1 VSKPDRMRRVDE
13 AVREV
18 LGDVLQHGELKDPR
32 IGFATITGVRTS
44 TDLSHATVLV
54 SVLQIGDQ
62 EHGAEDTLAGLRS
75 AVGYLQRRVG
85 QELGLKHTPV
95 LKFELDTTI
104 DRAMRI
110 QEILDDPPPPAVPDE
125 EEAEPGEGDAAPGGG
140 DGDGSGAEDAT
151 ADEDEPPTRD
161 DAPR

>member
-1 VSKPDRMRRVDE
+1 MRRVDE

-62 EHGAEDTLAGLRS
+62 EHGADDTLAGLRS

-125 EEAEPGEGDAAPGGG
+125 E
-140 DGDGSGAEDAT
+140 GAEQGSDASAGT
-151 ADEDEPPTRD
+151 DDAEQGEDEPPTRG

>member
-1 VSKPDRMRRVDE
+1 MSKPDRMRRVDE

-62 EHGAEDTLAGLRS
+62 EHGADDTLAGLRS

-125 EEAEPGEGDAAPGGG
+125 DESGDEDDAGDDVDPGEAVDPG
-140 DGDGSGAEDAT
+140 
-151 ADEDEPPTRD
+151 DEDDGASPTRD

>member
-1 VSKPDRMRRVDE
+1 MSKPDRMRRVDE

-110 QEILDDPPPPAVPDE
+110 QEILDDPPPPAVPDDE
-125 EEAEPGEGDAAPGGG
+125 NAEQGDDAPEGAADVDPG
-140 DGDGSGAEDAT
+140 
-151 ADEDEPPTRD
+151 EDEPPTRG

>member
-1 VSKPDRMRRVDE
+1 MRRVDE

-125 EEAEPGEGDAAPGGG
+125 EDDAPGDDEPASAGDAEQG
-140 DGDGSGAEDAT
+140 
-151 ADEDEPPTRD
+151 EDEPPTRG

>member
-1 VSKPDRMRRVDE
+1 MSKPDRMRRVDE

-62 EHGAEDTLAGLRS
+62 EHGADDTLAGLRS

-125 EEAEPGEGDAAPGGG
+125 DDAEQDDDAPASAGDAHPG
-140 DGDGSGAEDAT
+140 
-151 ADEDEPPTRD
+151 EDEPPTRD

>member
-1 VSKPDRMRRVDE
+1 MRRVDE

-18 LGDVLQHGELKDPR
+18 LGDVLQRGELKDPR

-44 TDLSHATVLV
+44 SDLSHATVLV
-54 SVLQIGDQ
+54 SVLRIGDDSDGP
-62 EHGAEDTLAGLRS
+62 EETIAGLRS
-75 AVGYLQRRVG
+75 AVGFLQRRVG

-95 LKFELDTTI
+95 LKFELDETI

-110 QEILDDPPPPAVPDE
+110 QEILDDPPPPAVETE
-125 EEAEPGEGDAAPGGG
+125 EEDDAG
-140 DGDGSGAEDAT
+140 DGAVEVRAVG
-151 ADEDEPPTRD
+151 D

>member
-1 VSKPDRMRRVDE
+1 MRRVDE
-13 AVREV
+13 SVREV
-18 LGDVLQHGELKDPR
+18 LADVLQRGELKDPR

-54 SVLQIGDQ
+54 SVLSIAGED
-62 EHGAEDTLAGLRS
+62 GTTPPPEDTIAGLRS
-75 AVGYLQRRVG
+75 AVGFLQRRVG

-95 LKFELDTTI
+95 LKFELDETI

-110 QEILDDPPPPAVPDE
+110 QEILDDPPPPAVE
-125 EEAEPGEGDAAPGGG
+125 TE
-140 DGDGSGAEDAT
+140 
-151 ADEDEPPTRD
+151 DEDDALQGEAPAATQD

>member
-1 VSKPDRMRRVDE
+1 MRRVDE

-125 EEAEPGEGDAAPGGG
+125 EEAEPGEGDAASGEP
-140 DGDGSGAEDAT
+140 DPTSGAEDAA
-151 ADEDEPPTRD
+151 ADEDEPPTRG

>member
-1 VSKPDRMRRVDE
+1 MKPDRMRRVDE

-18 LGDVLQHGELKDPR
+18 LGDVLQRGELKDPR

-44 TDLSHATVLV
+44 SDLSHATVLV
-54 SVLQIGDQ
+54 SVLSIGDDAAAP
-62 EHGAEDTLAGLRS
+62 EETIDGLAS

-95 LKFELDTTI
+95 LKFELDETI

-110 QEILDDPPPPAVPDE
+110 QEILDDPPPPAVETED
-125 EEAEPGEGDAAPGGG
+125 EGDAAAIP
-140 DGDGSGAEDAT
+140 
-151 ADEDEPPTRD
+151 D
-161 DAPR
+161 DAQR

>member
-1 VSKPDRMRRVDE
+1 MRRVDE

-62 EHGAEDTLAGLRS
+62 EHGADDTLAGLRS

-125 EEAEPGEGDAAPGGG
+125 EDAEQG
-140 DGDGSGAEDAT
+140 EDASVDT
-151 ADEDEPPTRD
+151 DDAEQGEDEPPTRG

>member
-1 VSKPDRMRRVDE
+1 MRRVDE

-125 EEAEPGEGDAAPGGG
+125 DDAEQGDDAPASAGDAQPG
-140 DGDGSGAEDAT
+140 
-151 ADEDEPPTRD
+151 EDEPPTRD

>member
-1 VSKPDRMRRVDE
+1 MSQPARMRRVDE

-44 TDLSHATVLV
+44 TDLAHATVLV

-75 AVGYLQRRVG
+75 AVGYLQRHVG

-110 QEILDDPPPPAVPDE
+110 QEILDDPPPPAVPDDE
-125 EEAEPGEGDAAPGGG
+125 DADATTDEA
-140 DGDGSGAEDAT
+140 SGADAESPEDDT
-151 ADEDEPPTRD
+151 PTRD